1 MGFSMDVSALQANL
15 NRMRSMQLYRMQSTA
30 QLAAKEMETE
40 ARAGA
45 PWTDR
50 TAAARTGLNG
60 SAQRSGDVIT
70 ITLRGSVRYMV
81 YLELAHGKRWAI
93 LWPTMQ
99 ANAQRIMEGFAR
111 LGGIT

>member
-1 MGFSMDVSALQANL
+1 MAFNMDASALQA
-15 NRMRSMQLYRMQSTA
+15 SLYRMRDMQLFRMQSYA
-30 QLAAKEMETE
+30 QLAAKELESE
-40 ARAGA
+40 AKANA

-60 SAQRSGDVIT
+60 SASRSGDAIT

-111 LGGIT
+111 LGEIT